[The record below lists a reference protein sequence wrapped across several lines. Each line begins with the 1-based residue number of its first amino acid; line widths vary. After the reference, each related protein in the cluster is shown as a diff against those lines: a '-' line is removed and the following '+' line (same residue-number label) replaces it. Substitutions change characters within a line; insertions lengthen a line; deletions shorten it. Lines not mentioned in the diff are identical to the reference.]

1 MLVTINDRR
10 KISAIQ
16 EEFNSVFPFL
26 KLEFF
31 SKPHKP
37 GAASSKKFVKNN
49 SKTLGECR
57 TIHTKGH
64 LVINAAMTVNDLEQ
78 RFSDIYGLAVQVFRK
93 SGRVWLETTVTD
105 GWTLAEQN
113 EQGEELSKTTA

>member
-37 GAASSKKFVKNN
+37 GAASSKN
-49 SKTLGECR
+49 
-57 TIHTKGH
+57 
-64 LVINAAMTVNDLEQ
+64 
-78 RFSDIYGLAVQVFRK
+78 
-93 SGRVWLETTVTD
+93 W
-105 GWTLAEQN
+105 
-113 EQGEELSKTTA
+113 